1 VAHLRTAGAGDGEA
15 IVAIFQSAGAAAL
28 AYLPIL
34 HTDAEDRA
42 FFGRLVATGATTVAV
57 EDDLPL
63 GFIVLGAN
71 SVEHLYVDPSAWR
84 RGIGSLLLR
93 DAQAR
98 RPGGLGLW
106 VFQRNRAA
114 IAFYESHAFT
124 ITETTTGAG
133 NEEGEPDARMV
144 WPGAPTVGD
153 RAYDDPITS

>member
-1 VAHLRTAGAGDGEA
+1 MAHLRTARAGDGDPVA
-15 IVAIFQSAGAAAL
+15 AIFQSARAAAL
-28 AYLPIL
+28 PYLPIL

-57 EDDLPL
+57 EDELLL

-98 RPGGLGLW
+98 RPAGLGLW

-124 ITETTTGAG
+124 ISETTTGAD
-133 NEEGEPDARMV
+133 NEEGEPDAWMV
-144 WPGAPTVGD
+144 WPGA
-153 RAYDDPITS
+153 